1 MANETIGIKLADGTF
16 YPILTEGVPAKK
28 YLDLT
33 TASDNQT
40 TIQVNLYRSKTASM
54 DDAVYVDTL
63 VIDNLVPHGKN
74 EPDITLS
81 LGLDENNQLT
91 AEVKDPE
98 SGAHIEKKAVLQTLG
113 EDIAGPTDSDFTV
126 SEAEPFAEEKTE
138 EQPLPIIEENI
149 EEPSSDELNFDDL
162 KFDDDLIDEHASDF
176 AEQSVSENSGF
187 VSDSDPFTIPAEPQ
201 EELATDDSLFSDI
214 NFDTEAPLENNALIE
229 DFPATAEENAP
240 SEETIQAEG
249 NSETASDFNADNDTF
264 SDIDFSEETTVSE
277 QASSDFET
285 DNSFNEKMALQPQE
299 EPAKADDETVLSDDD
314 FSFDDT
320 LKAAESIETETAL
333 SEEEFPDFDDI
344 DISDKSGFISD
355 TSENNDEKVESLFD
369 FDDNYDDTIP
379 TPSISFNDLY
389 DQESIDGVTEEE
401 EEEAVRKTTVPV
413 TICVIC
419 AIICIAVL
427 CLLLFFKPVKV
438 FLTGKNSKDTDET
451 ITKVIESENNAITE
465 SVQETKQTVIEEIEE
480 IAEEAKPEEIVVVE
494 TPVVAPVVPQSAPAK
509 PKVVKHHIRWGDTL
523 WDIAGTYYKNPWLYK
538 KIARANGIKNPD
550 LIISGTDITI
560 PEK

>member
-98 SGAHIEKKAVLQTLG
+98 SGAHIEKQAVLQTLTS
-113 EDIAGPTDSDFTV
+113 DIEGPDDSDFTV
-126 SEAEPFAEEKTE
+126 TEAEPFSKDDTVLDDMG
-138 EQPLPIIEENI
+138 LPVI
-149 EEPSSDELNFDDL
+149 EEPVEEEKPSLDEPDFDDI
-162 KFDDDLIDEHASDF
+162 KFDDDLIDEHESLMPSESDT
-176 AEQSVSENSGF
+176 SGII
-187 VSDSDPFTIPAEPQ
+187 SDSDTFSIPVEPQ
-201 EELATDDSLFSDI
+201 EELVTDDSLFSDI
-214 NFDTEAPLENNALIE
+214 NFDTETSDTPQSTVEDNTEISDAESESPAL
-229 DFPATAEENAP
+229 N
-240 SEETIQAEG
+240 
-249 NSETASDFNADNDTF
+249 
-264 SDIDFSEETTVSE
+264 
-277 QASSDFET
+277 
-285 DNSFNEKMALQPQE
+285 
-299 EPAKADDETVLSDDD
+299 DDD

-320 LKAAESIETETAL
+320 LKAAESIDNASGL
-333 SEEEFPDFDDI
+333 SEEAFPDFDDI
-344 DISDKSGFISD
+344 DISEDSKIISD
-355 TSENNDEKVESLFD
+355 SSDTNNDEKVESLFD

-413 TICVIC
+413 TIWVIC

-427 CLLLFFKPVKV
+427 CLLLFFKPVKI
-438 FLTGKNSKDTDET
+438 FLTGKNVKDSDTAVSKVLENDNYSSDIISDTKEE
-451 ITKVIESENNAITE
+451 VIEA
-465 SVQETKQTVIEEIEE
+465 VEEIT
-480 IAEEAKPEEIVVVE
+480 EEAKPEEIVIVE
-494 TPVVAPVVPQSAPAK
+494 SPVVAPVAPQTTNTK
-509 PKVVKHHIRWGDTL
+509 PKTVKHHIRWGDTL
-523 WDIAGTYYKNPWLYK
+523 WDIADAYYKNPWLYK
-538 KIARANGIKNPD
+538 KIAKANGIKNPD
-550 LIISGTDITI
+550 LIISGNDIII

>member
-98 SGAHIEKKAVLQTLG
+98 SGAHIEKSAVLQTLG
-113 EDIAGPTDSDFTV
+113 NDVTGPTDSDFTI
-126 SEAEPFAEEKTE
+126 SEAEPFQTQNQETVPET
-138 EQPLPIIEENI
+138 IIEEPV
-149 EEPSSDELNFDDL
+149 EEEQALSDEPNFDDI
-162 KFDDDLIDEHASDF
+162 KFDDDLIDEHA
-176 AEQSVSENSGF
+176 AASVIPLSSENSGII
-187 VSDSDPFTIPAEPQ
+187 SDANTFTIPEEPQ
-201 EELATDDSLFSDI
+201 EDLVTDENFFSDI
-214 NFDTEAPLENNALIE
+214 NFDDEKTDVQENTADENIISEEPVLTENSENVIEGDTTEALTEELTEYKEENTTDSSAAE
-229 DFPATAEENAP
+229 DFT
-240 SEETIQAEG
+240 
-249 NSETASDFNADNDTF
+249 
-264 SDIDFSEETTVSE
+264 
-277 QASSDFET
+277 
-285 DNSFNEKMALQPQE
+285 
-299 EPAKADDETVLSDDD
+299 
-314 FSFDDT
+314 FDDT
-320 LKAAESIETETAL
+320 LKAVEPENNGSSL

-344 DISDKSGFISD
+344 EISEDSKIVSD
-355 TSENNDEKVESLFD
+355 TNNEEKVESLFD
-369 FDDNYDDTIP
+369 FDDNFDDTIP

-389 DQESIDGVTEEE
+389 DQESIEGVTEEE

-438 FLTGKNSKDTDET
+438 FLTGKNEKVSDDTVL
-451 ITKVIESENNAITE
+451 KVADTENKSLENY
-465 SVQETKQTVIEEIEE
+465 VQETKEEIVETVEE
-480 IAEEAKPEEIVVVE
+480 IAEEAKPEEIVIVE
-494 TPVVAPVVPQSAPAK
+494 TPVVAPVAPAPAAPEVK
-509 PKVVKHHIRWGDTL
+509 TVKHHIRWGDTL

-550 LIISGTDITI
+550 LIISGNDIII